1 MIGSFKNTPDGGEVA
16 TDLASLFE
24 SLVLPLAQPSGNNFS
39 AIPIPSFE
47 THRLAKD
54 VGGAPCLLLR
64 QPAGA
69 TRPAPIRL
77 QNLLVAYDV
86 PCTITFPSGTKE
98 QDSFTILKCSD
109 ADPRLFAH
117 FLKIV
122 SPVVVALGAMPTSAA
137 VRRAISGLVELFQAL
152 TAPAKKSIQ
161 GIWAELFVIRKSSNP
176 MGLTSAWHRL
186 AHEHFDFASG
196 SDRIEVKSSSNRRRE
211 HQFSLAQLS
220 SPRPSRVVIA
230 SVFVERVGGG
240 FSLRRVF
247 EEVRRLLM
255 DNPALVVQFDA
266 SFYAALGTGWIDA
279 MDECFD
285 WELAEESLAFFDA
298 GTVPR
303 VPDPIPPTVSDVHF
317 RSDLSGVTPL
327 RHDELRA
334 AGVLF
339 AAVAPTP

>member
-1 MIGSFKNTPDGGEVA
+1 VA
-16 TDLASLFE
+16 ADLESLFE
-24 SLVLPLAQPSGNNFS
+24 SLVLPLAQPSGNNLS
-39 AIPIPSFE
+39 AIPIPGFE

-69 TRPAPIRL
+69 ARPAPIRL

-98 QDSFTILKCSD
+98 QDSFTILRCSD

-176 MGLTSAWHRL
+176 MVLTSAWHRVGN
-186 AHEHFDFASG
+186 EHFDFAAG
-196 SDRIEVKSSSNRRRE
+196 PERIEVKSSSNQRRE
-211 HQFSLAQLS
+211 HHFSLTQLTC
-220 SPRPSRVVIA
+220 PGATRVVIA
-230 SVFVERVGGG
+230 SAFVERSGGG
-240 FSLRRVF
+240 VSLRQIF
-247 EEVRRLLM
+247 EETRSLLLGK
-255 DNPALVVQFDA
+255 PALVSEFDA
-266 SFYAALGTGWIDA
+266 RFYASIGSGWGDAL
-279 MDECFD
+279 DECFD
-285 WELAEESLAFFDA
+285 WELAEESLAFFDSK
-298 GTVPR
+298 TVPKIGG
-303 VPDPIPPTVSDVHF
+303 PIPPLVSDVRF
-317 RSDLSGVTPL
+317 RSDLSGATPL